1 MNWFNFFSKG
11 PLNQKQIDKAVTMI
25 ENRFAQTDIRL
36 REMAK
41 LLEDGTPEA
50 LARGLEALRD
60 DRQRS
65 NRR

>member
-1 MNWFNFFSKG
+1 
-11 PLNQKQIDKAVTMI
+11 MI

-50 LARGLEALRD
+50 WRAV
-60 DRQRS
+60 
-65 NRR
+65 

>member
-41 LLEDGTPEA
+41 LA
-50 LARGLEALRD
+50 
-60 DRQRS
+60 
-65 NRR
+65 